1 MLLLALFM
9 RAILDI
15 LQFVLLFLFWWLIDL
30 VFAEIQS
37 LGCWLETDER
47 DLDMSAAG

>member
-1 MLLLALFM
+1 M
-9 RAILDI
+9 
-15 LQFVLLFLFWWLIDL
+15 IDL

-37 LGCWLETDER
+37 LGRWFETVER